1 MNTDLRPPSRRVRC
15 TSLFL
20 SACVMLPWALLAE
33 DKPAPRAPDRQE
45 LWVPTK
51 HWQQVLSQHPNAV
64 LLTPEQYEALVRDA
78 GKIAPEKP
86 DEHLP
91 APAVVESLRFRASA
105 TDESAELLTMDG
117 ELTLRC
123 LTDEWTEVT
132 AHLPFRHLASA
143 TVDGNV
149 VLGLAEEV
157 KTRDSIAT
165 QRKLLVR
172 GKGEHR
178 ISLRVLGRPGTSS
191 LANTRSLAFHTIDS
205 PSVLDLQLPPNA
217 IITQATASYTREGD
231 IAHVLLQAPGAAQLR
246 SLAWTTSST
255 ITQVAKQESATSLT
269 TITDHSIESQWT
281 LAIQRSATDTS
292 NHLLFDVVPADAVV
306 LSFEGD
312 GVTHWQQDGAK
323 LDVTMR
329 DRTHS
334 LAVIA
339 RLQSVIDLQSS
350 TQPQSLA
357 LPALRFQGQ
366 HAKDLE
372 ARIASIAEGVTLMEY
387 QGASPALDGALHWN
401 PVRDTVKLLLRKAD
415 PRVVVDADAHVRV
428 TLDDVLIDR
437 TLMVNTDRPVTELR
451 LTLPAGEEFLS
462 TVSNKGPAMEWKRI
476 GQIIEYRWASPLTS
490 LLPSVLKLST
500 RKRLNT
506 AAPSNSIT
514 LESLAIADA
523 KKQAGYMALDF
534 DPTWRVAV
542 KSASGLEERDARST
556 PVTGKMAWFGLRTY
570 QLAFDVQRR
579 EPIYDASITS
589 YALPRAKTVE
599 IEGQVTLDV
608 TDAPLRQFKVTF
620 DKLSAPLVRFT
631 SPLIGEQQL
640 DAATGIWS
648 LTLRKE
654 SMGRVPLRFR
664 VSLPSAPAAGTETIS
679 AALPTVQLTSARRQ
693 HGVWVIEANTDTE
706 LTFDPK
712 AMQPLDVL
720 RAPAMEDYQPRHRLI
735 AAFDY
740 ATPEATLT
748 LHAARHGHSELAAL
762 IIHQLRLTTVLSH
775 DGSARH
781 DALYELHHSGEQFL
795 NVQLP
800 PAAQLLSALAAG
812 HPVKPVRGPDGTIS
826 VPLPADSANQS
837 SVAIRLLYETSD
849 AAWTSGGQRQLLP
862 PTIPNTVPVLATDW
876 QVFVPHGYGFKKVD
890 TELVQEGT
898 GMEAGSMILPS
909 VSPAEVSFF
918 PGGAEAAGRRPR
930 SRMLNQVTEAWED
943 KVPITSTAE
952 ATLSRAEPI
961 NEALGK
967 LRTIKLPTLQL
978 KDATIGEAVEFLR
991 TKSRDLDAS
1000 ESDASRKGV
1009 NLILKSDDPPST
1021 ARITLDLKNVPM
1033 EEALRYVTELAGMKY
1048 KVEPQGIVIVPVTES
1063 TTEQYTRV
1071 YKVPPDFLS
1080 LATDVSSGAAAAP
1093 ADPFA
1098 APTPAPKTALAGRMS
1113 AKDMLI
1119 AQGIPFPEG
1128 AAAVFNP
1135 VTNQLIVKNTA
1146 PNLDLVESAKNS
1158 LLGKKSDRQELERLD
1173 RPLLRSVGKVGL
1185 LPLELDLPT
1194 AGHRLHFH
1202 GPQAP
1207 SALVLSYVSAE
1218 RQMFEA
1224 LLLMLAGATLFVAW
1238 GRQRPF
1244 LWTLLVFVVVV
1255 LGTGL
1260 IQPDWQRL
1268 ANALFLGWLIALVLT
1283 GLWKF
1288 IKAFELGLQEGGKV

>member
-1 MNTDLRPPSRRVRC
+1 
-15 TSLFL
+15 
-20 SACVMLPWALLAE
+20 MLPWALLAE

-64 LLTPEQYEALVRDA
+64 LLTPEQYEALIRDA

-91 APAVVESLRFRASA
+91 APAVVEGLRFHTSA

-132 AHLPFRHLASA
+132 ARLPFRHLASA

-157 KTRDSIAT
+157 KTKDSIAT

-178 ISLRVLGRPGTSS
+178 ISLRVFGRPGTSS

-205 PSVLDLQLPPNA
+205 PSVLDLQLPPSA
-217 IITQATASYTREGD
+217 LITQATASYTREGD
-231 IAHVLLQAPGAAQLR
+231 IAHVLFHAPGAAQLR

-323 LDVTMR
+323 LDVALR

-350 TQPQSLA
+350 AQPQSLA

-387 QGASPALDGALHWN
+387 QGAIPALDGALHWN

-415 PRVVVDADAHVRV
+415 PRVVVDADAHVSV
-428 TLDDVLIDR
+428 TRDDVLINR
-437 TLMVNTDRPVTELR
+437 TLMVQTDRPVTELR

-462 TVSNKGPAMEWKRI
+462 TVSNKGPAIEWKRI
-476 GQIIEYRWASPLTS
+476 GQIIEYRWASPLTGMQPSS
-490 LLPSVLKLST
+490 LQLST

-523 KKQAGYMALDF
+523 KKQAGYIALDF
-534 DPTWRVAV
+534 DPTRRVAV
-542 KSASGLEERDARST
+542 KSASGLEERDARTT

-579 EPIYDASITS
+579 EPIYDASITA

-620 DKLSAPLVRFT
+620 DKVSAPLVRFT
-631 SPLIGEQQL
+631 SPLISEQQL
-640 DAATGIWS
+640 DAATGTWS

-664 VSLPSAPAAGTETIS
+664 VSLPSAPAAGTETIT
-679 AALPTVQLTSARRQ
+679 ATLPTIQLTSARRQ

-720 RAPAMEDYQPRHRLI
+720 RAPAIEDYQPRHRLI

-762 IIHQLRLTTVLSH
+762 IVHQLRLTTVLSH

-781 DALYELHHSGEQFL
+781 DALYEVHHSGEQFL

-800 PAAQLLSALAAG
+800 PAAQLLSALAAAQ
-812 HPVKPVRGPDGTIS
+812 PVKPVRGPDGTIS
-826 VPLPADSANQS
+826 VPLPPDSANQS
-837 SVAIRLLYETSD
+837 SVAIRLLYETSYG
-849 AAWTSGGQRQLLP
+849 AWTSGGQRQLLP

-890 TELVQEGT
+890 TELAQEGT
-898 GMEAGSMILPS
+898 GMDRPALSRGKPAI
-909 VSPAEVSFF
+909 SPKHFASTDT
-918 PGGAEAAGRRPR
+918 ARDLQRA
-930 SRMLNQVTEAWED
+930 RMLNTVSDAWED
-943 KVPITSTAE
+943 KVPVASTAE

-978 KDATIGEAVEFLR
+978 KDATIGEAVELLR

-1021 ARITLDLKNVPM
+1021 ARITLDLKDVPM
-1033 EEALRYVTELAGMKY
+1033 EEALGYVTELAGMKY
-1048 KVEPQGIVIVPVTES
+1048 KVEPQGIEIVPVTES
-1063 TTEQYTRV
+1063 TTEQFTRV

-1098 APTPAPKTALAGRMS
+1098 APTTAPKATLAGRMS
-1113 AKDMLI
+1113 AKDLLI
-1119 AQGIPFPEG
+1119 AQGVPFPEG
-1128 AAAVFNP
+1128 ASVVFNP
-1135 VTNQLIVKNTA
+1135 ATNELIVKNTA
-1146 PNLDLVESAKNS
+1146 PNLDLVEAAQDS
-1158 LLGKKSDRQELERLD
+1158 LLGKKSEWQEVERLD
-1173 RPLLRSVGKVGL
+1173 RVSSRSAWKVGL

-1207 SALVLSYVSAE
+1207 SPLVLSYVSAE
-1218 RQMFEA
+1218 RQMIEA
-1224 LLLMLAGATLFVAW
+1224 LLLMLAGAVLFIAW
-1238 GRQRPF
+1238 GRQRPCV
-1244 LWTLLVFVVVV
+1244 WTLLMFVIVG

-1268 ANALFLGWLIALVLT
+1268 ANALFLGWLVALVSS
-1283 GLWKF
+1283 GLWKL
-1288 IKAFELGLQEGGKV
+1288 IKAFEAGLQEGGKV